1 MNKSLENN
9 PLVSIITVNFR
20 QSAVTCDLLRSL
32 RKISYPNTEVIVV
45 DNGSQFDATPD
56 FKKELPEV
64 KVLISEENLGF
75 AGGNNL
81 GIQASKGEFLF
92 FINNDTEVED
102 GLIENLLKR
111 FDSPAIGAVSPK
123 ICYFDSPDII
133 QYAGFSDI
141 NPLTGRNKTIGKGE
155 ADHGQY
161 DTARPVPFAH
171 GAAMMVR
178 SAVVEKVGE
187 MPENYFLYYEEIDWC
202 MQIRRA
208 GFEIWYEPAVRI
220 LHKESLTTGKE
231 SPLKMYFLT
240 RNRITF
246 MIRNYQGYKLAAFLV
261 FFYLISLPKNLVL
274 LLLGKEYSLL
284 KTFIKGASDPLVNF
298 ISSIYERDRIYRV
311 PRNGRGQIWLRI
323 GG

>member
-45 DNGSQFDATPD
+45 DNGSQFYATPD

-123 ICYFDSPDII
+123 ICYFNSPDII

-178 SAVVEKVGE
+178 RGVVEKVGE
-187 MPENYFLYYEEIDWC
+187 MPENYFLYYEELDWC
-202 MQIRRA
+202 MQIRKA
-208 GFEIWYEPAVRI
+208 GFEIWYEPAARI
-220 LHKESLTTGKE
+220 LHKESLSTGKE

-240 RNRITF
+240 RNRIIF
-246 MIRNYQGYKLAAFLV
+246 MIRNYHGYELAAFLV
-261 FFYLISLPKNLVL
+261 FFYLISFPKNLVQ

-311 PRNGRGQIWLRI
+311 PRNDREQIWLRI

>member
-45 DNGSQFDATPD
+45 DNGSKFDATPD

-64 KVLISEENLGF
+64 KVLTSEENLGF

-246 MIRNYQGYKLAAFLV
+246 MIRNYQGYKLDAFLV

>member
-1 MNKSLENN
+1 MNKNLENN
-9 PLVSIITVNFR
+9 PLISIITVNFR

-32 RKISYPNTEVIVV
+32 HKISYPNTEVIVV

-56 FKKELPEV
+56 FKKELPNV

-81 GIQASKGEFLF
+81 GIRASKGEFLF

-111 FDSPAIGAVSPK
+111 FDSPTIGVVSPK
-123 ICYFDSPDII
+123 ICYFNSPEII

-155 ADHGQY
+155 ADHQQY
-161 DTARPVPFAH
+161 DTARPTPFAH

-178 SAVVEKVGE
+178 RSVVEKVGE
-187 MPENYFLYYEEIDWC
+187 MPEIYFLYYEELDWC
-202 MQIRRA
+202 AQFRRA
-208 GFEIWYEPAVRI
+208 GYEIWYEPAARI
-220 LHKESLTTGKE
+220 LHKESLSTGKE

-240 RNRITF
+240 RNRIIF
-246 MIRNYQGYKLAAFLV
+246 MMRNYHGYKLAAFLV
-261 FFYLISLPKNLVL
+261 FFYMLSLPKNLFL
-274 LLLGKEYSLL
+274 LLLGKKYSLL
-284 KTFIKGASDPLVNF
+284 KTFIKGGFDPLVNL
-298 ISSIYERDRIYRV
+298 IRSIYERDRIYRV
-311 PRNGRGQIWLRI
+311 PRNGREQIRLRI